1 MWVVRFV
8 NIARF
13 VGIVLLASV
22 QAFAVTDSLPD
33 SRGKDFWF
41 CFPPNFHNGGI
52 DEPVVQ
58 RRDSLY
64 VFVAA
69 EKPTNVTIEYR
80 DSAGTLYTKRFRI
93 TDPKQVLSF
102 GEKFYPF
109 ELMGFNRCGDRLDLT
124 SGQNLRVAKQYFHV
138 QSDED
143 VTVYAMSQAL
153 TTSDAFLVLPTDAL
167 GNQYYVMS
175 YPADP
180 SGSSDNSTPSQFVVV
195 ATEDSTEIRIQTDQ
209 PIFRYGTVPPVVRL
223 NKGEVYLVQS
233 QAVDQ
238 GSRIDLTGTYVESTK
253 PIALFSGHQRAKI
266 PIEDKQRQSRDCL
279 IEQMTPVSTWG
290 RGALLVPY
298 PEPTDAVVFSGDRYR
313 ILAAYDSTEVFIDS
327 TYVTTLNAG
336 EFYENELFKPQAVL
350 ATRAVMVA
358 QFKHT
363 SSLSTPGSGG
373 GANKLGDP
381 FMMMIPPSNQF
392 LSSYRFVNVQASK
405 LNEFGE
411 NVITYEEQWLTIV
424 LPNSAKASLKV
435 DGITPSVTF
444 RPIPKSVY
452 SYVQLRM
459 TDGIHT
465 VEADTGVGIYVYG
478 YGIANS
484 YGYVGGMAYKRYD
497 FNAPKLFGKSECYAF
512 KGFVYDTALAD
523 TKVATVVLMRDS
535 INNVNVAIDQFIPP
549 ADSVSVTAALID
561 PLRDGYFK
569 IESRDIEG
577 FVSRK
582 RVDIPG
588 YTLRI
593 VDTAKVVDVL
603 KVETKALG
611 LRRTYCDDYYFINN
625 GKFAQTVNN
634 LRMAN
639 AASNFSI
646 SAPSFPI
653 VVNPGDTVPFSV
665 CCRFE
670 NEGEYSDTVLIDVG
684 CNPRALIVSSVTAG
698 EDTIAPRI
706 SYTDNSCR
714 SQRIVLVR
722 EDSKYQTG
730 VRSIRVTDSVNCS
743 FTVSFTPTRTVLTAA
758 VADWKNDAWY
768 TLMVTDS
775 AGNTSMLSDTIEGFT
790 LAFSAPD
797 TVGVKRIRES
807 AFLGYSVDTITIS
820 NYGSFTKVIDVLPLL
835 QNQIF
840 SIPQHQLPFVL
851 SPGRSKKVEVRYN
864 VRNYPPSGQ
873 ERWHDTLQLRFGCYT
888 KDLQLVAE
896 VLPANL
902 NGETRCAVGVVS
914 GSLNGVLFITKP
926 PYPNPVVGKVCIE
939 LGHTVGATMRV
950 RIADLH
956 GQVHLEQSAR
966 VNSGDIVTTELDTY
980 PLPAGVYVL
989 TVSDGIEQ
997 VAFPF
1002 VVSK

>member
-1 MWVVRFV
+1 MSVFNLKNIVSVVCLFFS
-8 NIARF
+8 AST
-13 VGIVLLASV
+13 IV
-22 QAFAVTDSLPD
+22 FAVTDSLPD

-80 DSAGTLYTKRFRI
+80 DSAGTLYSKRFRI

-124 SGQNLRVAKQYFHV
+124 AGQNLRVAKQYFHV

-209 PIFRYGTVPPVVRL
+209 PIYRYGSVPSLVRL
-223 NKGEVYLVQS
+223 NKGDVYLVQS

-238 GSRIDLTGTYVESTK
+238 GSRIDLTGTYVEATK
-253 PIALFSGHQRAKI
+253 PIAVFSGHQRARI

-298 PEPTDAVVFSGDRYR
+298 PEPTDAVVFTGDRYR

-327 TYVTTLNAG
+327 AYVTTLNAG
-336 EFYENELFKPQAVL
+336 EFYESELFKPQAVL

-381 FMMMIPPSNQF
+381 FMMIIPPSNQF
-392 LSSYRFVNVQASK
+392 LSSYRFVNVQAAK
-405 LNEFGE
+405 QNEFGE
-411 NVITYEEQWLTIV
+411 DVITYEEQWLTIV

-444 RPIPKSVY
+444 RPIPKSMY
-452 SYVQLRM
+452 SYLQLRM

-497 FNAPKLFGKSECYAF
+497 FNPPKLFGRSECYAY

-535 INNVNVAIDQFIPP
+535 VSNVAVTIEKFIPP
-549 ADSVSVTAALID
+549 ADSVAVSAVLVD
-561 PLRDGYFK
+561 PLRDGFFK

-593 VDTAKVVDVL
+593 VDTARVVDVV
-603 KVETKALG
+603 KVESKALG
-611 LRRTYCDDYYFINN
+611 LRRTYCDDYYFVNN
-625 GKFAQTVNN
+625 GKFAQTIND
-634 LRMAN
+634 LRMAS

-646 SAPSFPI
+646 SAPSLPI

-670 NEGEYSDTVLIDVG
+670 NEGDYNDTVLVDVG
-684 CNPRALIVSSVTAG
+684 CYPRPLIVSSVTAG
-698 EDTIAPRI
+698 IDTIAPRI
-706 SYTDNSCR
+706 SFTDNSCR
-714 SQRIVLVR
+714 SQRNVLVR
-722 EDSKYQTG
+722 EDSRYQTG
-730 VRSIRVTDSVNCS
+730 VRSIRVTDSVNCT
-743 FTVSFTPTRTVLTAA
+743 FNVSFTPTRAVLTAA
-758 VADWKNDAWY
+758 VRDANNDAWY
-768 TLMVTDS
+768 TLAVTDS
-775 AGNTSMLSDTIEGFT
+775 AGNTSMLTDTIEGFT

-797 TVGVKRIRES
+797 TLGVKRLRGTR
-807 AFLGYSVDTITIS
+807 FLGLTIDTITIR
-820 NYGSFTKVIDVLPLL
+820 NYGTFTKVLDVLPLL

-851 SPGRSKKVEVRYN
+851 NPGESKR
-864 VRNYPPSGQ
+864 
-873 ERWHDTLQLRFGCYT
+873 
-888 KDLQLVAE
+888 
-896 VLPANL
+896 
-902 NGETRCAVGVVS
+902 
-914 GSLNGVLFITKP
+914 
-926 PYPNPVVGKVCIE
+926 
-939 LGHTVGATMRV
+939 
-950 RIADLH
+950 
-956 GQVHLEQSAR
+956 
-966 VNSGDIVTTELDTY
+966 
-980 PLPAGVYVL
+980 
-989 TVSDGIEQ
+989 
-997 VAFPF
+997 
-1002 VVSK
+1002 